1 MTGILVLVA
10 YFQMLFA
17 SGIVYFGLFNRTI
30 RFADLPAVVGVSL
43 LANLL
48 LCNLL
53 VAIGLHSQLPW
64 LVITASFLL
73 AIVFIRPRFDLSLN
87 LPAIITLIIA
97 LVLLQGYFRSG
108 YLGIFHGTDAVASWN
123 RWAVA
128 WFSGDFPIFTMNYPQ
143 LIPANWSI
151 LYALNN
157 APLESVA
164 RTVMP
169 LFSVLLA
176 LSFLKSK
183 TPVSVNLAASVTCL
197 SVLLVYFGKFIDEGS
212 VDIAVMFLSW
222 CAISAGFNLDTTRP
236 ARDLRFELLTAALLA
251 TAACL
256 TKQAGWL
263 AVLFLQTIFL
273 LEFFRRTRGAD
284 LLLVFSPLLVSAAL
298 ALPWYAW
305 KLLAVVNGLERD
317 ITSFLLVDIH
327 RGRSVLERLLHAWS
341 HLSDRLSDVV
351 LAGFFVTAAASAW
364 STTPARLNLAFA
376 CVATAVWAF
385 LFGYDARNL
394 SVAIPLWCVSF
405 AIGLKYIALRLDD
418 VKGKM
423 TTPFAGFAGIPS
435 RYAIAAALLGAI
447 GFGVAVSGRDLPAD
461 LERQVMNRGVPRINM
476 FLVEYFG
483 DRSRHPCDECVL
495 TNYRFMESNPK
506 LAHLY
511 YPQYRVVMTRNE
523 RPLWSLENFRKC
535 VESGTVSYVLF
546 SRRKNFP
553 KKFLRYLEYL
563 EARSQAGTL
572 RVIEDNDTFFFAEL
586 SSP

>member
-1 MTGILVLVA
+1 MTGILVLA
-10 YFQMLFA
+10 GYFQMLLA
-17 SGIVYFGLFNRTI
+17 SGIVYFKLFNRTA
-30 RFADLPAVVGVSL
+30 RFADLPAIVGISL
-43 LANLL
+43 LVNLL
-48 LCNLL
+48 LCNIL
-53 VAIGLHSQLPW
+53 VAIGLHSQVPW

-73 AIVFIRPRFDLSLN
+73 AIAFIRPRFDLSLDV
-87 LPAIITLIIA
+87 PAIIVLVIA

-108 YLGIFHGTDAVASWN
+108 YLSIFHGSDAVASWN

-128 WFSGDFPIFTMNYPQ
+128 WFSGGFPNFTMNYPQ

-151 LYALNN
+151 LYAINN

-169 LFSVLLA
+169 LFSLLLA
-176 LSFLKSK
+176 ISFLKSK

-197 SVLLVYFGKFIDEGS
+197 SVLLVHFEKFIDEGS
-212 VDIAVMFLSW
+212 VDIAVMYLSW
-222 CAISAGFNLDTTRP
+222 CAIQAGFNLDTTR
-236 ARDLRFELLTAALLA
+236 RVKNLRFELLTGALLA

-263 AVLFLQTIFL
+263 AVLFLQTIYL
-273 LEFFRRTRGAD
+273 LGFRRQARGSD
-284 LLLVFSPLLVSAAL
+284 FLLVFSPLLVSAAL

-305 KLLAVVNGLERD
+305 KLLAVLNGQERD

-327 RGRSVLERLLHAWS
+327 RGRSSMERLLHSYS
-341 HLSDRLSDVV
+341 HLSARLSDAV
-351 LAGFFVTAAASAW
+351 LAGFFVTAVASAW
-364 STTPARLNLAFA
+364 SSAPARLNLMFA

-394 SVAIPLWCVSF
+394 SVAIPLWCMSF
-405 AIGLKYIALRLDD
+405 AIGLRHLALQIED

-423 TTPFAGFAGIPS
+423 LTSFAGVPS
-435 RYAIAAALLGAI
+435 RYIIAAALLGAI
-447 GFGVAVSGRDLPAD
+447 GFGLAVSGRNLPAEQE
-461 LERQVMNRGVPRINM
+461 LQVMNRGAAPINT
-476 FLVEYFG
+476 FLVEYF
-483 DRSRHPCDECVL
+483 DDPSRRPCDECVL
-495 TNYRFMESNPK
+495 TNYRFMESNSK

-511 YPQYRVVMTRNE
+511 YPQYRVVMTRNA

-535 VESGTVSYVLF
+535 VESGTVSHVLF
-546 SRRKNFP
+546 SRKTNFS

-563 EARSQAGTL
+563 EGRERAGKL

-586 SSP
+586 RSP

>member
-1 MTGILVLVA
+1 MTGIVVLA
-10 YFQMLFA
+10 GYFQMLLA
-17 SGIVYFGLFNRTI
+17 SGIVCFGLFGRTI
-30 RFADLPAVVGVSL
+30 RFADLPAVVGISL

-53 VAIGLHSQLPW
+53 VAIGLHSQVPW
-64 LVITASFLL
+64 LVIAASFLL
-73 AIVFIRPRFDLSLN
+73 AIAFIRPRFDLSLDV
-87 LPAIITLIIA
+87 PAIVTLVIA

-108 YLGIFHGTDAVASWN
+108 YLGIFHGSDAVSSWN

-128 WFSGDFPIFTMNYPQ
+128 WFSGGFPNFTMNYPQ

-151 LYALNN
+151 LYAVNN

-169 LFSVLLA
+169 LFSLLLA

-183 TPVSVNLAASVTCL
+183 APVSVNLAASVTCL
-197 SVLLVYFGKFIDEGS
+197 SVLLVYFEKFIDEGS

-222 CAISAGFNLDTTRP
+222 CAIQAGFNLDTTRP
-236 ARDLRFELLTAALLA
+236 ARDLRFDLLTGALLA

-273 LEFFRRTRGAD
+273 LGFFRRTRGAD

-305 KLLAVVNGLERD
+305 KLLAVASGAERD

-327 RGRSVLERLLHAWS
+327 RGRGALERLLHAWS
-341 HLSDRLSDVV
+341 HLNDRLSDVV

-364 STTPARLNLAFA
+364 SSAPARLNLAFA

-405 AIGLKYIALRLDD
+405 AIGLRHLTLRLEGM
-418 VKGKM
+418 KGKM
-423 TTPFAGFAGIPS
+423 ATSFAGVPS
-435 RYAIAAALLGAI
+435 RYAVAAALLGAI
-447 GFGVAVSGRDLPAD
+447 GFGVAVSGRDLPAE
-461 LERQVMNRGVPRINM
+461 LERQVMNRGVARINT

-483 DRSRHPCDECVL
+483 DRSRRPCDECVL

-563 EARSQAGTL
+563 EARGRAGKL
-572 RVIEDNDTFFFAEL
+572 RVIEDDDTFFFAEL